1 MAFTDEEVAARRQ
14 VDLHDPEMQMQF
26 CPRPAWTS
34 PPWLP
39 WQCMPAGKRRASAL
53 SFLRSEF
60 SENTHRTGKS
70 STFSG
75 HADAR
80 PWKTRGYHP
89 DPAQVTATLYQVWP
103 NSSAKK
109 DNGKTTGT
117 VRASCSTLPRSHLSL
132 LRMNLPVCGIGHSL
146 RTLTSLRLCA
156 CSNLQL
162 PLCCLPDPGTVS
174 RAFKAHHHT
183 RTFRYTNPY
192 PLFFTLYIQDIY
204 ICKFYHSVVKVL
216 SLVLEKYF
224 HFPTKVF

>member
-1 MAFTDEEVAARRQ
+1 MAFIDEEVAAWRQ

-60 SENTHRTGKS
+60 SENTHRAGKS

-89 DPAQVTATLYQVWP
+89 DPAQVMATLYQVWP

-109 DNGKTTGT
+109 IMGKLL
-117 VRASCSTLPRSHLSL
+117 ASSELPVLPFQGHLSCCSGWTFL
-132 LRMNLPVCGIGHSL
+132 FVVGHSL

-162 PLCCLPDPGTVS
+162 PPCCLPDPGTVS
-174 RAFKAHHHT
+174 RAFKTHHHT

-192 PLFFTLYIQDIY
+192 HLFFTLYIQDMY
-204 ICKFYHSVVKVL
+204 ICKFYQSVVKVL
-216 SLVLEKYF
+216 SLALEKYF